1 MVLYMKNRKAKR
13 TKAYRENLTISLSPS
28 VKEYVRKQKGKHKD
42 GYSGYIESLIL
53 QDMQQQA
60 GAQETKAVSA
70 EEVEVR
76 QALKERERLMEIYGS
91 RVYDVEDVIR
101 KGEEWVDGTG
111 YVTIKDWRS
120 YMEQKGIA
128 DERGYF
134 DVYAKYCGE
143 QSTDR
148 GETEEFW
155 SNIKKKFKDEKEKE
169 HELRLKQEVALGMTL
184 QEALDKLDA
193 YLKLALDKKVE
204 ELIVEG
210 EKIPIEDAYSTVER
224 TRINERIERL
234 RAKFEAKEVS
244 IKDVEA
250 ALGLP
255 YNVIYYKVVALLR
268 REGYK
273 FT

>member
-1 MVLYMKNRKAKR
+1 MCVRNRKAKR
-13 TKAYRENLTISLSPS
+13 AKKAYRGTLTISLSEELI
-28 VKEYVRKQKGKHKD
+28 KYLREKKN
-42 GYSGYIESLIL
+42 YSGYLASLIRS
-53 QDMQQQA
+53 DMQQQA
-60 GAQETKAVSA
+60 GAQETNIVSSEEA
-70 EEVEVR
+70 EIR
-76 QALKERERLMEIYGS
+76 QALKERDRLLDIYGD

-184 QEALDKLDA
+184 QEAIDKLDA
-193 YLKLALDKKVE
+193 YLKREFDKKVE
-204 ELIVEG
+204 QLKIEA
-210 EKIPIEDAYSTVER
+210 EKIPFEDAYSTIER
-224 TRINERIERL
+224 KQANERIERL
-234 RAKFEAKEVS
+234 TAKFEAKEVS
-244 IKDVEA
+244 MKEIVA
-250 ALGLP
+250 ALSLP
-255 YNVIYYKVVALLR
+255 YMVVYNKAAPLLR
-268 REGYK
+268 REGYRIH
-273 FT
+273 